1 MGKKRYFLIRSNGD
15 LSMTVQDLNTISD
28 LIENDL
34 DGVAPNEAE
43 EFEYTITPVYYTD
56 EEYEKLPEAE

>member
-1 MGKKRYFLIRSNGD
+1 
-15 LSMTVQDLNTISD
+15 MTVQDLNTISD